1 MRITTKK
8 LALLLLFAVGSASV
22 LHAQQLSYS
31 KSEITQRTQQ
41 IPAEDTHSV
50 GTLAAALTDGLAG
63 DEAKAYAIYSW
74 VAHNL
79 TYDRLAVENVTTY
92 ASLEE
97 VTNEALT
104 KRMGVCMHY
113 AQLMDALADEA
124 GIPSLV
130 VSGYVKSDREI
141 YKIPHAW
148 NALKIEGDWYLF
160 DPTWGSGYFDRS
172 TKLYRQEFSEK
183 YFKIPPSQMIKTHM
197 PFDPL
202 MQMLY
207 YPRSASEFVSGSPP
221 VDSIY
226 LDYAAEVERYRMLP
240 EKQQLAETMARMEK
254 QGFANEMVQD
264 HYASLRHQHK
274 IHLAN
279 EQVLLHNHAVYK
291 LNDVIDDYNKYVAFA
306 NSHRSNSDDEVSR
319 KQAWLRSIEQDAR
332 AVDAMFD
339 NLTVTTDLQ
348 QNLYSNRKSVKE
360 LLNTIADEQKRLRE
374 KRR

>member
-1 MRITTKK
+1 
-8 LALLLLFAVGSASV
+8 
-22 LHAQQLSYS
+22 
-31 KSEITQRTQQ
+31 
-41 IPAEDTHSV
+41 
-50 GTLAAALTDGLAG
+50 
-63 DEAKAYAIYSW
+63 
-74 VAHNL
+74 
-79 TYDRLAVENVTTY
+79 
-92 ASLEE
+92 
-97 VTNEALT
+97 
-104 KRMGVCMHY
+104 
-113 AQLMDALADEA
+113 
-124 GIPSLV
+124 
-130 VSGYVKSDREI
+130 
-141 YKIPHAW
+141 
-148 NALKIEGDWYLF
+148 
-160 DPTWGSGYFDRS
+160 
-172 TKLYRQEFSEK
+172 
-183 YFKIPPSQMIKTHM
+183 MIKTHM

-339 NLTVTTDLQ
+339 TLTVTTDLQ
-348 QNLYSNRKSVKE
+348 QNLYTNRKNVKE
-360 LLNTIADEQKRLRE
+360 LLNTIANEQKRLRE
-374 KRR
+374 KRK